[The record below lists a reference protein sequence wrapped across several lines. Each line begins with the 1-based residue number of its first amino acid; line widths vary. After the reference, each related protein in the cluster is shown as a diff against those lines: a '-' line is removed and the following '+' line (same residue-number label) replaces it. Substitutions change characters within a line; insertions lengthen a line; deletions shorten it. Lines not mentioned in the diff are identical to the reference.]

1 MQKYAKRSWSLA
13 WIALKAMGLVGVAF
27 CLNILAQ
34 PLSSQESGRTGG
46 TLAGS
51 PPAKNDESK
60 PEFKDD
66 EYRIGAGDLLE
77 TTVLEAAELNRSLRV
92 SAGGEISMPPLGT
105 VKAVGLVPQQL
116 EAVIRE
122 LLRRSIMNDPH
133 VAVFLREMNSHPVSV
148 TGAVKKPGVFHISGP
163 KGLLEVLS
171 MSEGLADDA
180 GNTVLVMRG
189 ANYSAETNR
198 VPEDGNTASL
208 ETSLPGAALPDATT
222 VEVDLKNLLDS
233 HDHRYN
239 IPVYP
244 GDVVKVNRA
253 GIVYVLGDV
262 KKPGGF
268 LLHNHETI
276 SVLQAL
282 ALAEGLMPTSAKSQA
297 RIIRAAGISG
307 KSTEVPL
314 DLSKIMQGTT
324 PDTQLQTKDVVF
336 VPKSGGKAAAFR
348 SAELILGSVPGALI
362 YRTW

>member
-1 MQKYAKRSWSLA
+1 MQKYAKPPWSLA
-13 WIALKAMGLVGVAF
+13 WIALKAVGLVGVAF
-27 CLNILAQ
+27 CLNLLAQ

-46 TLAGS
+46 TLSVS
-51 PPAKNDESK
+51 PPAKNDESNRELK
-60 PEFKDD
+60 ND
-66 EYRIGAGDLLE
+66 EYQIGAGDLLE
-77 TTVLEAAELNRSLRV
+77 ITVLEASELNRSLRV

-133 VAVFLREMNSHPVSV
+133 VAVFVREMNSHPVSV

-180 GNTVLVMRG
+180 GDTVLVMRG
-189 ANYSAETNR
+189 ANYSAETAR
-198 VPEDGNTASL
+198 VPENVSPASL
-208 ETSLPGAALPDATT
+208 ETSLPAPPFPDGAT
-222 VEVDLKNLLDS
+222 VEVDIKNLLDS

-239 IPVYP
+239 VPVYP
-244 GDVVKVNRA
+244 GDVVTVNRA

-268 LLHNHETI
+268 VLHNHETI

-282 ALAEGLMPTSAKSQA
+282 ALAEGLLPTSAKSQA
-297 RIIRAAGISG
+297 RIVRAAGTSG
-307 KSTEVPL
+307 QPAELPL
-314 DLSKIMQGTT
+314 DLGKIMQGTS
-324 PDTQLQTKDVVF
+324 PDTRLQAKDVVF
-336 VPKSGGKAAAFR
+336 VPKSGGKSAAFR
-348 SAELILGSVPGALI
+348 SAEIILGTVPGALI